1 METGSRSLV
10 IIAAN
15 GGESGDRGPLGCIN
29 VMDLLPDSREQ
40 KEKMAGKMARTKSI
54 SQWGINVLNAV

>member
-1 METGSRSLV
+1 
-10 IIAAN
+10 
-15 GGESGDRGPLGCIN
+15 
-29 VMDLLPDSREQ
+29 MDLLPDSREQ